1 MENPW
6 GLSTGIRPVKIARCR
21 IYDGCSD
28 QNIIDYYNEKYE
40 VCEDRAKLCIEIA
53 KKEIDILKTVSDK
66 DICVYIGIP
75 FCKTRC
81 LYCSFVT
88 NSAENNSYLK
98 DDYVKALRQEIIY
111 TADLIKKLGLNILCL
126 YIGGGTPT
134 ALTTD
139 QLDFVIKSCREYFDL
154 SNMREFTVEAGRPD
168 TINRDVLLM
177 LKENG
182 VTRISINP
190 QTMNDNTLKLIGRH
204 HKSQEI
210 VEAFELARKCGF
222 DNINMDVIAGLPG
235 EKLDDFKYTL
245 EKIIPMNP
253 ESITVHTMCIKR
265 GSRLH
270 ETLGD
275 YCLTDGKI
283 VSDMV
288 EYSKRVLNEN
298 KYEPYY
304 LYRQK
309 NILGNLE
316 NIGYSKSGYECIYNI
331 MIMEELSSIFSLGSG
346 GVTKVVDMENDRIE
360 RIFNVKE
367 AKDYILRIDEMCKR
381 KDEIPNLMVK
391 S

>member
-1 MENPW
+1 MNNPW

-21 IYDGCSD
+21 LNDGCSD
-28 QNIIDYYNEKYE
+28 SNIIEYYKEKYE
-40 VCEDRAKLCIEIA
+40 ICEDRARLCIDIA
-53 KKEIDILKTVSDK
+53 KKEIDILDTLSEK

-98 DDYVKALRQEIIY
+98 ADYIKALEKEIIY
-111 TADLIKKLGLNILCL
+111 TAELIKKLELNIICL

-134 ALTTD
+134 ALSCD
-139 QLDFVIKSCREYFDL
+139 ELDTVIKNCIKYFDL
-154 SNMREFTVEAGRPD
+154 SAMREFTVEAGRPD
-168 TINRDVLLM
+168 TIDEDVLVM
-177 LKENG
+177 LKNNG

-190 QTMNDNTLKLIGRH
+190 QTMNDKTLRLIGRKH
-204 HKSQEI
+204 TADEI
-210 VEAFELARKCGF
+210 VQAFKLARKCGF

-235 EKLDDFKYTL
+235 EGIDEFKYTFERIL
-245 EKIIPMNP
+245 PLDP
-253 ESITVHTMCIKR
+253 EAITVHTMCIKR

-275 YCLTDGKI
+275 YYLTDGR
-283 VSDMV
+283 VVADMV
-288 EYSKRVLNEN
+288 EYSKKVLDQES
-298 KYEPYY
+298 YLPYY

-316 NIGYSKSGYECIYNI
+316 NIGYSKKGYECIYNI
-331 MIMEELSSIFSLGSG
+331 MIMEELSTIISLGSG
-346 GVTKVVDMENDRIE
+346 GVTKIVDLKSDRIE

-367 AKDYILRIDEMCKR
+367 AKDYILRIDEMCHR
-381 KDEIPNLMVK
+381 KDVVPKLM
-391 S
+391 

>member
-21 IYDGCSD
+21 LNDGCSD
-28 QNIIDYYNEKYE
+28 SNIIEYYNEKYE

-53 KKEIDILKTVSDK
+53 KKEINILNTLDEK

-98 DDYVKALRQEIIY
+98 ADYIKALEKEIVY
-111 TADLIKKLGLNILCL
+111 TAELIKKLGLNIICL

-134 ALTTD
+134 ALSCEE
-139 QLDFVIKSCREYFDL
+139 LDTVIKNCIKYFDL

-168 TINRDVLLM
+168 TIDRDVLEM
-177 LKENG
+177 LKRNG

-190 QTMNDNTLKLIGRH
+190 QTMNDKTLKLIGRKH
-204 HKSQEI
+204 TADEI
-210 VEAFELARKCGF
+210 VQSFKLARDCGF

-235 EKLDDFKYTL
+235 EGIDEFKYTFEQIL
-245 EKIIPMNP
+245 PLAP

-275 YCLTDGKI
+275 YCLTDGSV

-288 EYSKRVLNEN
+288 EYSKKVLNHN
-298 KYEPYY
+298 SYLPYY

-331 MIMEELSSIFSLGSG
+331 MIMEELSTIISLGSG
-346 GVTKVVDMENDRIE
+346 GVTKVVDLKDDRIE

-367 AKDYILRIDEMCKR
+367 AKDYILRIDEMCHR
-381 KDEIPNLMVK
+381 KDCLPMLI
-391 S
+391 